1 LCFSV
6 SVIGCRPRVGQKP
19 PAVSTQNA
27 ARPPSSPEGDLVFER
42 TKPRSTNALRFQGPG
57 FRSRYRL
64 HGYVCQSFWRHF
76 YNDVAKQ
83 LQGPKLLLLL
93 KIRRRWYQQRSSSY
107 LRGEGLSEQA
117 RAMVRAFT
125 MSPTIAE
132 CLEHAHY
139 CEWYAGQTTD
149 EVDRKFVLRKAMVWR
164 MLAMKSRKQGPL
176 RRLLPSRATQST
188 TTRRLVLIFK
198 CAVLAAAGAAIAS
211 QLIS

>member
-1 LCFSV
+1 
-6 SVIGCRPRVGQKP
+6 
-19 PAVSTQNA
+19 
-27 ARPPSSPEGDLVFER
+27 
-42 TKPRSTNALRFQGPG
+42 
-57 FRSRYRL
+57 
-64 HGYVCQSFWRHF
+64 
-76 YNDVAKQ
+76 
-83 LQGPKLLLLL
+83 
-93 KIRRRWYQQRSSSY
+93 
-107 LRGEGLSEQA
+107 
-117 RAMVRAFT
+117 